1 MDANRYATK
10 KTIAQGMLDIALC
23 DGGRVPASSTSCR
36 SERSTSSTPLMLTLD
51 LGYLDRTAVNAE
63 EDERSKS
70 LLTKINL
77 YFFGY
82 LLWSTAGVWT
92 NIAFLFNGQFK
103 LPFFPWLLG
112 IPYGK
117 HLPYNYNFLLFYQLT
132 GIWIHAVLNVIVDSQ
147 VGYLLAVAGIQ
158 MDFLAA
164 RLETTQAGRIGQQK
178 FRNTYK
184 QHIKHFNVVN
194 NFVKNVERVYSK
206 SVFSQFCASGIT
218 ICAIAYR
225 LSSVNFA
232 KEFST
237 VLPIGIYL
245 LSMLN
250 QIFLHCYFGNEVT
263 LKSSRLT
270 NALYSSEWYKM
281 APKDRKNVVLM
292 MTRSIRPITVKAGGF
307 FHYNLH
313 SFSWLN
319 FTQDFPNALTSLL
332 YLILMMNQIFMPC
345 YFGNEVTLKSARL
358 THALYSSEWIKM
370 NAPERKEI
378 QMMMIRSMKP
388 IVLKAGG
395 FFYYNLGMFTSV
407 RYV

>member
-1 MDANRYATK
+1 MKNHIFFIK
-10 KTIAQGMLDIALC
+10 LNFKFLKIFGLWH
-23 DGGRVPASSTSCR
+23 DGNESR
-36 SERSTSSTPLMLTLD
+36 SYKVYRIVFLVIFFLLYLGSIVISAVLTSSVEEFFSQILYAALTEMAMAVKTFY
-51 LGYLDRTAVNAE
+51 GYYHFVTIYRLHKQAISKDFQPVNAE
-63 EDERSKS
+63 EDKRSKN
-70 LLTKINL
+70 LLNKINL

-164 RLETTQAGRIGQQK
+164 RLEATQAGRIGQKK

-225 LSSVNFA
+225 LSSV
-232 KEFST
+232 
-237 VLPIGIYL
+237 
-245 LSMLN
+245 
-250 QIFLHCYFGNEVT
+250 
-263 LKSSRLT
+263 
-270 NALYSSEWYKM
+270 
-281 APKDRKNVVLM
+281 
-292 MTRSIRPITVKAGGF
+292 
-307 FHYNLH
+307 
-313 SFSWLN
+313 
-319 FTQDFPNALTSLL
+319 
-332 YLILMMNQIFMPC
+332 
-345 YFGNEVTLKSARL
+345 
-358 THALYSSEWIKM
+358 
-370 NAPERKEI
+370 
-378 QMMMIRSMKP
+378 
-388 IVLKAGG
+388 
-395 FFYYNLGMFTSV
+395 
-407 RYV
+407 

>member
-1 MDANRYATK
+1 MYHNHATAGWFLK
-10 KTIAQGMLDIALC
+10 IFGLWH
-23 DGGRVPASSTSCR
+23 DGNESR
-36 SERSTSSTPLMLTLD
+36 SYKVYRIVFLVIFFLLYLGSIVISAVLTSSVEEFFSQILYAALTEMAMAVKTFY
-51 LGYLDRTAVNAE
+51 GYYHFVTIYRLHKQAISKDFQPVNAE
-63 EDERSKS
+63 EDKRSKN
-70 LLTKINL
+70 LLNKINL

-117 HLPYNYNFLLFYQLT
+117 HLPYNYNFLLFYQLS

-164 RLETTQAGRIGQQK
+164 RLEATQAGRIGQKK

-270 NALYSSEWYKM
+270 NALYTSEWYKM
-281 APKDRKNVVLM
+281 APKDRKNVVMM

-313 SFSWLN
+313 SFSW
-319 FTQDFPNALTSLL
+319 
-332 YLILMMNQIFMPC
+332 
-345 YFGNEVTLKSARL
+345 VR
-358 THALYSSEWIKM
+358 
-370 NAPERKEI
+370 
-378 QMMMIRSMKP
+378 
-388 IVLKAGG
+388 IV
-395 FFYYNLGMFTSV
+395 V
-407 RYV
+407 